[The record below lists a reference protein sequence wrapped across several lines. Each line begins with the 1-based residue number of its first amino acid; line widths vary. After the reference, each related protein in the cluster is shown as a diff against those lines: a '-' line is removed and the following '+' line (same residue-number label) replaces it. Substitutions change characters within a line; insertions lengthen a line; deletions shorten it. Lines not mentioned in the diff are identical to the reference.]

1 MTTIGLYHKEM
12 LRHAATAAGAGRIEN
27 PDASVT
33 LDNPLCGDRVTMDV
47 TLKDGKIEKL
57 GHKLHACVLCQA
69 SASILGEKAIG
80 HDAADLRELMTSV
93 TAMLKSGGAA
103 PTAPWEDFAI
113 FEPVIAEKNRHTC
126 VLLPIETLIAATD
139 EASPPQN
146 A

>member
-12 LRHAATAAGAGRIEN
+12 LRHAAAATGAGEIEN
-27 PDASVT
+27 ADAHVT

-47 TLKDGKIEKL
+47 ALKDGKVEKL

-80 HDAADLRELMTSV
+80 HDAGDLKDLMTAV
-93 TAMLKSGGAA
+93 TAMLKDGGDA
-103 PTAPWEDFAI
+103 PTEPWEDYAI

-126 VLLPIETLIAATD
+126 VLLPIETLITAID
-139 EASPPQN
+139 EASSPKD

>member
-12 LRHAATAAGAGRIEN
+12 LRHAAAATGAGRIEN

-33 LDNPLCGDRVTMDV
+33 LDNPLCGDRVTIDV
-47 TLKDGKIEKL
+47 TLKDGKVEKL

-113 FEPVIAEKNRHTC
+113 FEQVIAEKNRHTC